1 MMTFQLLVV
10 SLHVLAGDLGTFEQT
25 LVSISHHVLYAY
37 NSPSSE
43 ESVRGL
49 KETLGIPP
57 KIVFLMPSSSDGSW
71 FAEQAHTILP
81 IVEGHP
87 RANWETISPACI
99 ESVLTIISSPSTDLS
114 LSLVL
119 SSRPTAR
126 YPWVLNPTLANRL
139 AEVKEPLLF
148 IRTSESEPEEYSFP
162 DLWGGLEDPC
172 RDLVVSSKRTI
183 RWVIMISYLPQLP
196 IGWRFCST
204 RGGDVL
210 RE

>member
-1 MMTFQLLVV
+1 MCYMLIT
-10 SLHVLAGDLGTFEQT
+10 
-25 LVSISHHVLYAY
+25 
-37 NSPSSE
+37 SPSTE

-87 RANWETISPACI
+87 RANWETITPACI

-126 YPWVLNPTLANRL
+126 YPWVSNPTLANRL
-139 AEVKEPLLF
+139 AE
-148 IRTSESEPEEYSFP
+148 
-162 DLWGGLEDPC
+162 
-172 RDLVVSSKRTI
+172 
-183 RWVIMISYLPQLP
+183 
-196 IGWRFCST
+196 
-204 RGGDVL
+204 
-210 RE
+210 

>member
-1 MMTFQLLVV
+1 MCYMLIT
-10 SLHVLAGDLGTFEQT
+10 
-25 LVSISHHVLYAY
+25 
-37 NSPSSE
+37 SPSTE

-87 RANWETISPACI
+87 RANWETITPACI
-99 ESVLTIISSPSTDLS
+99 DFCLCSIMTAPSTDLS

-126 YPWVLNPTLANRL
+126 YPWVSNPTLANRL
-139 AEVKEPLLF
+139 AEV
-148 IRTSESEPEEYSFP
+148 
-162 DLWGGLEDPC
+162 
-172 RDLVVSSKRTI
+172 SKKR
-183 RWVIMISYLPQLP
+183 
-196 IGWRFCST
+196 
-204 RGGDVL
+204 
-210 RE
+210 

>member
-1 MMTFQLLVV
+1 
-10 SLHVLAGDLGTFEQT
+10 
-25 LVSISHHVLYAY
+25 VLYAY
-37 NSPSSE
+37 NSPSTE

-87 RANWETISPACI
+87 RANWETITPACI
-99 ESVLTIISSPSTDLS
+99 ESVMTAPSTDLS

-126 YPWVLNPTLANRL
+126 YPWVANRL
-139 AEVKEPLLF
+139 AEV
-148 IRTSESEPEEYSFP
+148 
-162 DLWGGLEDPC
+162 
-172 RDLVVSSKRTI
+172 SKKR
-183 RWVIMISYLPQLP
+183 
-196 IGWRFCST
+196 
-204 RGGDVL
+204 
-210 RE
+210 